1 MPPGAHVTSV
11 ESLEAFR
18 ASLVLYLSKARPAL
32 DEVSADVVRTR
43 LWLQNDQ
50 RLRWENE
57 LRRRTKVLEQAQQA
71 LFSAGISTL
80 RTANDTEKM
89 AVHRAKYAVEEAAA
103 KLKLVKQWSREFD
116 SQTDPLVK
124 QLEKLQTI
132 LTNDMLKALSS
143 LAGAIKSLEA
153 YAEVLSPGA
162 SAEALPA
169 GAPGVAEDASAAA
182 GQAAAAPPG
191 AIPEDGA

>member
-1 MPPGAHVTSV
+1 MSQGAHVTSV

-18 ASLVLYLSKARPAL
+18 AALILYLSKARPAL
-32 DEVSADVVRTR
+32 EEVSADVVRTR

-50 RLRWENE
+50 RLRWEHE
-57 LRRRTKVLEQAQQA
+57 LRRRAKILEQAQQA
-71 LFSAGISTL
+71 LFSSAISTL
-80 RTANDTEKM
+80 RTADDAQKM
-89 AVHRAKYAVEEAAA
+89 AVHRAKHAVEEAEV

-132 LTNDMLKALSS
+132 LTNDMLKALAS

-153 YAEVLSPGA
+153 YAEVIPPGAAAESLPTGTPPAAESTTALGEAAAPSPGA
-162 SAEALPA
+162 IAEG
-169 GAPGVAEDASAAA
+169 GA
-182 GQAAAAPPG
+182 
-191 AIPEDGA
+191 